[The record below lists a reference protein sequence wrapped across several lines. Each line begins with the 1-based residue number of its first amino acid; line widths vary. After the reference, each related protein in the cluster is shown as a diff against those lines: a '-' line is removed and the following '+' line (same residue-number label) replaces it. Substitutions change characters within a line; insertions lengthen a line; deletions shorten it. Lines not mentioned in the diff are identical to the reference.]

1 MIDRFGFNKNSL
13 VVEIASNDGYLLQYF
28 KEKQIPVLGI
38 EPTESTAKVAREKG
52 IESITE
58 FFGESLQKLATENR
72 KADLLLGNN
81 VLAHVPDI
89 NDFVEGLKIALKRE
103 GVITM
108 EFPHLVKLIEN
119 NQFDTIYHE
128 HFSYFSFTTV
138 SRIFKAHGLS
148 MFDVEE
154 ILTHGGSLRIYAKHK
169 EDTSKSISDKVGE
182 LLERENS
189 IGISDLNYYNGF
201 GEKVNRIKTDLLRF
215 LAEQKEIIKK

>member
-1 MIDRFGFNKNSL
+1 
-13 VVEIASNDGYLLQYF
+13 
-28 KEKQIPVLGI
+28 
-38 EPTESTAKVAREKG
+38 
-52 IESITE
+52 
-58 FFGESLQKLATENR
+58 
-72 KADLLLGNN
+72 
-81 VLAHVPDI
+81 
-89 NDFVEGLKIALKRE
+89 
-103 GVITM
+103 
-108 EFPHLVKLIEN
+108 
-119 NQFDTIYHE
+119 
-128 HFSYFSFTTV
+128 
-138 SRIFKAHGLS
+138 